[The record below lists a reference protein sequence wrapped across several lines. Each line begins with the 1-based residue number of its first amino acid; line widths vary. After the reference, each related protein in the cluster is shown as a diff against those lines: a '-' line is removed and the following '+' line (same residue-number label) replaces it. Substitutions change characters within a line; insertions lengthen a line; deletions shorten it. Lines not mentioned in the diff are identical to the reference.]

1 MFELLKAYR
10 HTVLAQQGYLALL
23 GLELDL
29 HPIPPSMLK
38 VQKSHTGY
46 LQ

>member
-1 MFELLKAYR
+1 MKISVWAFKGLSAYC
-10 HTVLAQQGYLALL
+10 YLALL

-38 VQKSHTGY
+38 VQKTHTGY